1 MEKMEVR
8 FAGTGGQGII
18 LLGILTAEAATLAGN
33 YATQGSYYGAQVRGG
48 ITSADVVLGKE
59 WIPFPYVEK
68 SDLLVALTSDSLDHY
83 IPSAKPGSIIIVDEN
98 TIILEDEDEL
108 KRNFNFI
115 KVPLVHK
122 CFERFNSNFLLN
134 IVTFGFTLRFFKDFF
149 SEEEAMAA
157 LRNNVPP
164 KYWEEELAALRLGLS
179 L

>member
-18 LLGILTAEAATLAGN
+18 LLGILTAEAATLAGK

-48 ITSADVVLGKE
+48 ITSADVVLGKD

-68 SDLLVALTSDSLDHY
+68 SDLLVALTPESLDHY
-83 IPSAKPGSIIIVDEN
+83 ISSAKRGSIIIVDEN

-108 KRNFNFI
+108 KKNFNVI

-149 SEEEAMAA
+149 SEEEAITA
-157 LRNNVPP
+157 LRNNVPE
-164 KYWEEELAALRLGLS
+164 KYWEEELAAFRIGLS